1 MFFDTARVYNAML
14 FSLAPEASDVSQV
27 RVAMATMGTQYRQF
41 RRQTTVKF
49 AAISVRRLI
58 RLNRCQFVQTAL
70 NDAYGHCLVLVA
82 LPPSPPPSSSS

>member
-49 AAISVRRLI
+49 AAISVRRL
-58 RLNRCQFVQTAL
+58 
-70 NDAYGHCLVLVA
+70 
-82 LPPSPPPSSSS
+82 